1 MATAKT
7 ATAKKATARKVAA
20 KKAAP
25 RKVAAKKTA
34 AATALLDAVGFSEGD
49 VVSFT
54 APAGGGQTI
63 GRVCRVLNLDR
74 YCVQFPDIG
83 CRRVPGSA
91 LQAAPGA
98 SAPACG
104 ACADC

>member
-1 MATAKT
+1 MVTAK
-7 ATAKKATARKVAA
+7 KVAA
-20 KKAAP
+20 KKAAGGTAAPRKAPP
-25 RKVAAKKTA
+25 RKVAAKKTV
-34 AATALLDAVGFSEGD
+34 AATASVDTVGFSEGD

-54 APAGGGQTI
+54 APAGGVQII
-63 GRVCRVLNLDR
+63 GRVCRVLNFDR

-104 ACADC
+104 SCTDC